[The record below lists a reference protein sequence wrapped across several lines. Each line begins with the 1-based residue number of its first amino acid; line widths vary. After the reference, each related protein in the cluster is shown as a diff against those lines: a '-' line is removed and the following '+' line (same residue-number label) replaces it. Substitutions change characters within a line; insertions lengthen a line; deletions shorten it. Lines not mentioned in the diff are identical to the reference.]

1 VEFSWFLPSRGDSR
15 DVGPVTTDRG
25 HHAAALRRRPTLD
38 YLAAIAQAAEQ
49 SGFAAVLTPT
59 GSGCE
64 DAWVLCSALV
74 PLTRRLEFLV
84 AFRPG
89 FVLPTLAAQQA
100 ASFQRLSGGRLRLN
114 IVTGGDPV
122 EQRAYGDFLDH
133 DDRYA
138 RTGEFLQVL
147 RRCFTGER
155 FDFAG
160 AHVQVQGA
168 GLVRPLD
175 APPPIYLGGAS
186 PAAEEVT
193 ARWVDRYLTWGEP
206 PAMVAPRLERVR
218 EKAAAAGRTV
228 RFGMRLHVVSR
239 DTPEQAWA
247 EADRILAGMPAAAIA
262 ATQERYARMDSVGQ
276 ARMTSLHGGSA
287 GDGARSLEV
296 APNLW
301 AGIGLVREGAATA
314 LVGSHEQVAER
325 LAEYAALGLDEFIL
339 SGYPHLEEAWRVGE
353 EVLPLLGHAGVRAP
367 VDTAPGPGG

>member
-1 VEFSWFLPSRGDSR
+1 VEFSWFLPSRGDGR
-15 DVGPVTTDRG
+15 DVGPATTDRG
-25 HHAAALRRRPTLD
+25 SSTAALRRRPTLE
-38 YLAAIAQAAEQ
+38 YLTGIAQAAEQ

-59 GSGCE
+59 GAGCE

-74 PLTRRLEFLV
+74 PVTRRLEFLV

-100 ASFQRLSGGRLRLN
+100 ATFQRLSGGRLRLN
-114 IVTGGDPV
+114 IVTGGDPA

-133 DDRYA
+133 DARYA
-138 RTGEFLQVL
+138 RTGEFLEVL
-147 RRCFTGER
+147 RRSFTGER

-160 AHVQVQGA
+160 EHVRVAGA
-168 GLVRPLD
+168 ALLQPPEP
-175 APPPIYLGGAS
+175 APPIYLGGAS
-186 PAAEEVT
+186 PAAEAVT

-206 PAMVAPRLERVR
+206 PAMVAPRLARVQ
-218 EKAAAAGRTV
+218 ELAAAAGRSV
-228 RFGMRLHVVSR
+228 RFGMRLHVITR
-239 DTPEQAWA
+239 DTPEEAWA
-247 EADRILAGMPAAAIA
+247 EADRMLAGMPAAAITA
-262 ATQERYARMDSVGQ
+262 AQQRYARMDSIGQ
-276 ARMTSLHGGSA
+276 ARMTSLHGGVA

-325 LAEYAALGLDEFIL
+325 IGEYAALGIEEFVL

-353 EVLPLLGHAGVRAP
+353 EVLPLLAGRSRTGAP
-367 VDTAPGPGG
+367 TLTG

>member
-1 VEFSWFLPSRGDSR
+1 VLP
-15 DVGPVTTDRG
+15 
-25 HHAAALRRRPTLD
+25 LL
-38 YLAAIAQAAEQ
+38 
-49 SGFAAVLTPT
+49 
-59 GSGCE
+59 
-64 DAWVLCSALV
+64 

-262 ATQERYARMDSVGQ
+262 ATQERYARMDSVG
-276 ARMTSLHGGSA
+276 ARGGRTPRWSCPRVL
-287 GDGARSLEV
+287 DGAHRRTSPAHRPALR
-296 APNLW
+296 PPGRRHGHG
-301 AGIGLVREGAATA
+301 AGGQRARLHARPPAHEHLPGRRRGPRAHRRRTRGGGLVSPRVPAPDPAVGPYRSDRPAVLRIRRE
-314 LVGSHEQVAER
+314 R
-325 LAEYAALGLDEFIL
+325 CR
-339 SGYPHLEEAWRVGE
+339 SGPCA
-353 EVLPLLGHAGVRAP
+353 
-367 VDTAPGPGG
+367 